1 MVIEAEIDLRTAYDA
16 CISAINNN
24 PAPQDIEGA
33 HEARENFL
41 RWDQRI
47 SAIPQAYT
55 RQAVAILRNTEM
67 LLADSEIGS
76 VVGGLRTA
84 TEKLEELA
92 QKGFDDE
99 ELSYML
105 RGLSVSNKSISR
117 GEDVKKSPPFVPTA
131 SDYIRALETRTPG
144 SAEWIFATPGY
155 TNWTST
161 PSEGP
166 KILWVNAPD
175 GLGKT
180 VLAARIVQELF
191 SSGEAPVAYF
201 FSSHEDSIRRVTT
214 NILRSW
220 IDQLSILREE
230 GGKAAQGLPE
240 DKVGKEEDL
249 WQNLSAALQDVGKSY
264 FVLDGLD
271 ECLDYDE
278 AARSRTAGVRGV
290 FLKRLLDMI
299 HTTGVRLCVL
309 SRDVSDI
316 RSAIEREHD
325 RSLDSHS
332 VFEIPAGPEDFAADS
347 KLLAQEIVEEKFAE
361 ETPELRRELAE
372 SISLRSGGSMLW
384 VRRAGDLLKPWMSED
399 QLKET
404 LSSLPTSL
412 PQLYKS
418 LLEKVIEFGKE
429 ERDRA
434 KEILR
439 WALFAERPLSVKE
452 LTEALVLKDGDAT
465 FPKER
470 LPPCID
476 EGYINNQILR
486 LCAGLVEVRRQGAA
500 PEAWTIHITHSSTK
514 DFLTYRYSKTER
526 EDLGRLSEFTFSDY
540 HLSHGVLANTCL
552 SYSMLEDIHMVAT
565 MVDFDSTSEWPPL
578 SSTSPSLSRAL
589 KPYSLFQYATSNWT
603 LHTQQNAD
611 YDAALYPRISAALT
625 HPRKARKYG
634 ISRPSY
640 HSPEWHQVLFFH
652 EHAPALA
659 KPISPLDTCVRF
671 GILHGAKLL
680 LRNITP
686 VSHPETYVRA
696 LWMAV
701 YYHHPSLVT
710 FLLAKGADV
719 NATGNLGSAVKFG
732 SALHIAVKLN
742 FTDVAQILISQG
754 AKVNAQVGEYGTIL
768 NTAVAGGTERMVEIL
783 LDAGADLSEAPTRYG
798 NALVLAVAMRK
809 NVIAGLLLSRGA
821 DIHAQCGAFGNV
833 LSVAARGGDVYMV
846 EMLLERGAEVNSIG
860 GFFGTALQAAAAK
873 GELQVVNMLMGA
885 GADIN
890 LVAGHY
896 GSALRAARGG
906 GFAEVEKVLVDAGAV
921 E

>member
-1 MVIEAEIDLRTAYDA
+1 MVIEVEIDLRAAYDA
-16 CISAINNN
+16 CISAINSN
-24 PAPQDIEGA
+24 PAPQDVESVQ
-33 HEARENFL
+33 EARENFFQ
-41 RWDQRI
+41 WDQRI

-55 RQAVAILRNTEM
+55 RQAVAILRSTEM
-67 LLADSEIGS
+67 SLADGEIDS
-76 VVGGLRTA
+76 VVSGLRIA
-84 TEKLEELA
+84 TEKLEELV

-105 RGLSVSNKSISR
+105 RGLRVSNKSTST
-117 GEDVKKSPPFVPTA
+117 GEDAKKSLPFVSTA

-155 TNWTST
+155 TNWTSV
-161 PSEGP
+161 PSEGS
-166 KILWVNAPD
+166 KILWINAPD

-180 VLAARIVQELF
+180 ILAARIVQELF

-220 IDQLSILREE
+220 IDQLPILGEE

-240 DKVGKEEDL
+240 DKVAREEDL
-249 WQNLSAALQDVGKSY
+249 WQILGTALQGIGKSY
-264 FVLDGLD
+264 LVLDGLD

-290 FLKRLLDMI
+290 FLKRLFDMV
-299 HTTGVRLCVL
+299 HTTGVRLCIL

-316 RSAIEREHD
+316 RSAIQSEHD

-332 VFEIPAGPEDFAADS
+332 VFEIPAVPEDFAPDS
-347 KLLAQEIVEEKFAE
+347 KLLAKEIVESKFGE
-361 ETPELRRELAE
+361 ETPELRRELIE
-372 SISLRSGGSMLW
+372 GISLRSGGSMLW

-404 LSSLPTSL
+404 LSSLPTDL
-412 PQLYKS
+412 PQLYKK
-418 LLEKVIEFGKE
+418 LLGKVVELGKE

-452 LTEALVLKDGDAT
+452 LTEALILKDGDAT

-476 EGYINNQILR
+476 EGYINSQIIR
-486 LCAGLVEVRRQGAA
+486 LCAGLVEVRRQGTA
-500 PEAWTIHITHSSTK
+500 PEAWTIHIAHSSTK
-514 DFLTYRYSKTER
+514 DFLTNRYSKKER
-526 EDLGRLSEFTFSDY
+526 EDLGSLSEFIFSDY
-540 HLSHGVLANTCL
+540 HLSHGILASTCL

-565 MVDFDSTSEWPPL
+565 MVDFDSSTEWPPL
-578 SSTSPSLSRAL
+578 PRASSSLSKAL
-589 KPYSLFQYATSNWT
+589 EPYSLLQYATSSWA
-603 LHTQQNAD
+603 LHAQQNVD

-634 ISRPSY
+634 ISRPAY
-640 HSPEWHQVLFFH
+640 HSPEWHRVLFFH

-671 GILHGAKLL
+671 GILHGVKLL

-686 VSHPETYVRA
+686 VSHPEVYVRA
-696 LWMAV
+696 LWIAV
-701 YYHHPSLVT
+701 YYHHPSLLT
-710 FLLAKGADV
+710 FLLAKGANV

-742 FTDVAQILISQG
+742 FTDIAQILISHG
-754 AKVNAQVGEYGTIL
+754 AKVNVQVGEYGTIL
-768 NTAVAGGTERMVEIL
+768 NTAVARGAERMVEIL

-798 NALVLAVAMRK
+798 NALVLAVAMHK
-809 NVIAGLLLSRGA
+809 NVIAELLLSRGA

-833 LSVAARGGDVYMV
+833 LSVAARGGDAYMV

-873 GELQVVNMLMGA
+873 GELQVVKMLLEA
-885 GADIN
+885 GADIKV
-890 LVAGHY
+890 VAGHY
-896 GSALRAARGG
+896 GSALRAAREGS
-906 GFAEVEKVLVDAGAV
+906 FAEVEKALVEAGAI
-921 E
+921 